1 MSIPLD
7 SEALTTVSAV
17 RDGFSTSASDDAITR
32 MINRV
37 SQRFAQRCA
46 RTWAWAISDSSAPE
60 YIRCQGK
67 FWLYVKRKPI
77 TDVVQI
83 RVGLHSYPNGFV
95 GYTLHDYQRTA
106 QWDKQ
111 GKIYRLAGWV
121 MLAPE
126 FDRLT
131 GKPDTRRASQLFSAE
146 VQYSGGY
153 ILPQY
158 DGIISATHNPAGAS
172 RNLPWQLEDA
182 CIREV
187 RNLLVRP
194 HGSLIEERT
203 AGGWSQKFSDHH
215 SGRGTEFDESTEAIL
230 DAETRPSGFMS

>member
-7 SEALTTVSAV
+7 SEALTTVSGV
-17 RDGFSTSASDDAITR
+17 RDGFSTSASDDAVR
-32 MINRV
+32 RLINRV
-37 SQRFAQRCA
+37 SHRFAQRCA
-46 RTWAWAISDSSAPE
+46 RTWGWQTSDSNAPE

-77 TDVVQI
+77 TAVAQI

-95 GYTLHDYQRTA
+95 GYTLNDYQRTA

-111 GKIYRLAGWV
+111 GKIYRLSGWV

-126 FDRLT
+126 WERLT
-131 GKPDTRRASQLFSAE
+131 AIADTRRASQLFSAE

-153 ILPQY
+153 ILPQF
-158 DGIISATHNPAGAS
+158 DNVVDATYNPTGAA
-172 RNLPWQLEDA
+172 RNLPYHLEDA

-215 SGRGTEFDESTEAIL
+215 SGRGTEFDEATEAVL
-230 DAETRPSGFMS
+230 DAETRPSGFVS